1 MLDQILHDL
10 KEYEFKEDIKR
21 LVPNV
26 KGANDRVIVKVDIEK
41 KNSHRMENG
50 QELKLARGWN
60 NLNQRE
66 TQPVNGTVV
75 DGSAA
80 NIPNGSEIIFNH
92 NSIHPVNRLFNFT
105 GLVDE
110 ASNPIQYYSILS
122 NECYIWRSPE
132 SFTWNACEGFC
143 IAERV
148 FRPYS
153 GFLQG
158 ILPTQIQ
165 NVLYIK
171 TGEFKGNVVHTL
183 KHCDYEMVFQGV
195 QGREERL
202 IRCRH
207 FEKENKYAE
216 REEII
221 AVADDLTELVKEG
234 KLLVGLTPTDAKIA
248 TND

>member
-21 LVPNV
+21 LVPNI

-122 NECYIWRSPE
+122 NECYIWRQPD
-132 SFTWNACEGFC
+132 SFTWNACDGIC

-148 FRPYS
+148 FKPYE
-153 GFLQG
+153 GVIQG
-158 ILPTQIQ
+158 IEPTKIE

-171 TGEFKGNVVHTL
+171 TGEFAGKVVHTL

-195 QGREERL
+195 DGREDRV

-207 FEKENKYAE
+207 FEGENKYNE

-221 AVADDLTELVKEG
+221 AVADDLTELVNDG
-234 KLLVGLTPTDAKIA
+234 KLLVGRTPSEAKKV
-248 TND
+248 NE